1 MPFDVEVDERTVTR
15 VDVRPTAVY
24 ELAWLLHTI
33 ETGRWYCGPDMDVE
47 VGANLKADL
56 HTLFGGSR
64 GCEVDL
70 SILAERV
77 GLLFS
82 EEVDTF
88 LQELPR
94 AIELDTAGLELLS
107 EPAEDRQATIDRLQ
121 RLRDDPALA
130 RRYHELLLRAWDF
143 WRDEWTAE
151 GLPAVRL
158 TARRWTERLQRG
170 ASVLEM
176 LPEKHILNKQ
186 EQLTRLLALR
196 PHIVLSPL
204 HFMRMGGFVVDMTSF
219 LHVGAPAGPV
229 DAELVMRKEAEMTAE
244 RMKVL
249 ADGTRVALLQRLTVE
264 PASVTDLARRFGL
277 AQPTISNHVRM
288 LRDAG
293 LLESRR
299 DGARVIYSAP
309 RERLEQLLA
318 DTRHAL
324 LEQHC

>member
-1 MPFDVEVDERTVTR
+1 MPFDVEVDERTVAR

-33 ETGRWYCGPDMDVE
+33 DTGRWYAGPALGPEID
-47 VGANLKADL
+47 ASLKADL
-56 HTLFGGSR
+56 RALFEDSR

-82 EEVDTF
+82 EDVDTF

-94 AIELDTAGLELLS
+94 AIELDNVGLELLS
-107 EPAEDRQATIDRLQ
+107 ESPEDRQATIDRLQ
-121 RLRDDPALA
+121 RLRDDPALS
-130 RRYHELLLRAWDF
+130 RRYHDFLARVWDLA
-143 WRDEWTAE
+143 REEWTE
-151 GLPAVRL
+151 GLPALRL
-158 TARRWTERLQRG
+158 TSRRWTERVERG
-170 ASVLEM
+170 ASVVDL
-176 LPEKHILNKQ
+176 LPEKHILNKM
-186 EQLTRLLALR
+186 ERLTRLLALR
-196 PHIVLSPL
+196 RHVVLSPL
-204 HFMRMGGFVVDMTSF
+204 HFMRHGGFVVDMTSF
-219 LHVGAPAGPV
+219 LHVGTPAGPV
-229 DAELVMRKEAEMTAE
+229 DDELVMRKEAEVMAE

-249 ADGTRVALLQRLTVE
+249 ADGTRLALLQRLAAE
-264 PASVTDLARRFGL
+264 PASVTDLARRFNL

-299 DGARVIYSAP
+299 DGARVIYSAR

-318 DTRHAL
+318 DARHAL
-324 LEQHC
+324 LEHDC